1 MSKRGECCIDLEKLK
16 ILYIDEGLSGREC
29 AKILGCGK
37 STAFK
42 YIKELG
48 LSRPNIQYTDAYGR
62 FIKEGQELPPLEGK
76 GSPRWKDGSKS
87 RTYRR
92 IAFKHHPN
100 ECYHCKTKDN
110 LEVHHINRNRKD
122 NKPRNLRI
130 VCQNCHRLIEHK
142 DLYDTPKERDE
153 LGRFKPN
160 MKGE

>member
-16 ILYIDEGLSGREC
+16 TLYVEEGLSGREC

-37 STAFK
+37 STALK
-42 YIKELG
+42 Y
-48 LSRPNIQYTDAYGR
+48 
-62 FIKEGQELPPLEGK
+62 IKEGQELPPLEGK
-76 GSPRWKDGSKS
+76 GSPRWKNGSIS

-122 NKPRNLRI
+122 NNPNNLRI
-130 VCQNCHRLIEHK
+130 VCQSCHRLIEHK
-142 DLYDTPKERDE
+142 DLYETPKERDE
-153 LGRFKPN
+153 LDRFKPK
-160 MKGE
+160 MRGE